1 VKDLIS
7 ACVEFIAPEV
17 AKEKHTANIMTWIFL
32 FAQNADR
39 K

>member
-7 ACVEFIAPEV
+7 ACAEFIAPE
-17 AKEKHTANIMTWIFL
+17 ATKEKHTANIMTWIFL
-32 FAQNADR
+32 FAQNPDR